1 MLERL
6 LKLYAM
12 TMVTGVTSPV
22 PHLFGPPG
30 CGKSSVAHDL
40 ADTVQRRLHILN
52 VSRLS
57 PLEVEGV
64 QMPAP
69 SEAGEQMKLTLLLAT
84 IWNQLKDGD
93 IVLFDEFLR
102 GFPEV
107 YNALLDIITSREVAG
122 HKLPRVFI
130 MAASNSIVTYDKAL
144 EDRLHHLPVPDPRK
158 RKSARKHLAQLI
170 VDQLGLLPE
179 MLTSIEMERLVEHQ
193 VLPMFDVLDNLKN
206 RSSTPS
212 TLKGRS
218 VRNLIGQAQMR
229 DIQVNELTELLSMN
243 NQRALREGKPQ
254 YVFLSDAASIK
265 AVGESYTKTVPSLQG
280 RTDRLTEIQR
290 QNLDLNLQL
299 IELETIR
306 HERGIPTDDDD
317 TFHEDAP
324 F

>member
-1 MLERL
+1 MLELL
-6 LKLYAM
+6 LKLYTT

-30 CGKSSVAHDL
+30 CGKSTVAYDL
-40 ADTVQRRLHILN
+40 AATVQRRLHVLN

-64 QMPAP
+64 QMPEL
-69 SEAGEQMKLTLLLAT
+69 SESGKQKLKLLLAT
-84 IWNQLKDGD
+84 IWNDLEEGD
-93 IVLFDEFLR
+93 VVLLDEFLR

-170 VDQLGLLPE
+170 VDKLGLLPE
-179 MLTSIEMERLVEHQ
+179 MTTSIEMERLIDVQ

-206 RSSTPS
+206 RTSTPS

-218 VRNLIGQAQMR
+218 IRNLIGQAQLR
-229 DIQVNELTELLSMN
+229 DIQAPELTTLLSTN
-243 NQRALREGKPQ
+243 NQLALRQGKPQ
-254 YVFLSDAASIK
+254 YVFLTDAASIK
-265 AVGESYTKTVPSLQG
+265 AVREAYLKTANTLQKKAG
-280 RTDRLTEIQR
+280 QFTEVQR
-290 QNLDLNLQL
+290 QNLNLNLQL
-299 IELETIR
+299 IEMETVR
-306 HERGIPTDDDD
+306 YERGIPADDDD
-317 TFHEDAP
+317 TFHDDPP